1 MFNLCLLKW
10 IHIEH
15 GLMKLFEWQYREI
28 GRFLL
33 IRWYFLL
40 LIETETKHTILCI
53 NSTWNQ
59 LDFLRFS
66 PALTH
71 CEELFWDRLGCFTP
85 WPRMLGGQ
93 ILASGHGQQKGIRCW
108 DIASPTL
115 SAKGSLRPLWAVV
128 DRCHSSHHTGCDVRG
143 SSVCSHYLL
152 PRELRRSAGR
162 VSVHKGCFSVLQK
175 GLSCST

>member
-1 MFNLCLLKW
+1 MNSYRAWPYETFWMAVQRN
-10 IHIEH
+10 
-15 GLMKLFEWQYREI
+15 REI
-28 GRFLL
+28 PFNQVIFPTIDRNRNKTHHPLYKLHLKPAGFLG
-33 IRWYFLL
+33 
-40 LIETETKHTILCI
+40 
-53 NSTWNQ
+53 
-59 LDFLRFS
+59 FS
-66 PALTH
+66 LALTH

-128 DRCHSSHHTGCDVRG
+128 DRCHSSHHAGCDVRG
-143 SSVCSHYLL
+143 SSACSHYLL